1 MMTGTPATAAVGLR
15 VLTVFM
21 GIFLLLMGMNK
32 LAWFN
37 DSSELVWQLQQW
49 QELTSGLSRRYIDS
63 VALPGASVF
72 ARLVPLGELAAG
84 IALMVGFRV
93 RLVAVVAL
101 LMVCNFH
108 FASGIVFTAGYF
120 TNGYGPPVIGAL
132 LALACGGRRLP
143 WSLRG

>member
-1 MMTGTPATAAVGLR
+1 MMTGTPAAAVVGLR

-32 LAWFN
+32 LSWLN

-49 QELTSGLSRRYIDS
+49 QELTSGLSRRYIDA
-63 VALPGASVF
+63 VALPGAFVF

-84 IALMVGFRV
+84 VALMIGFRV
-93 RLVAVVAL
+93 RLVAFVTM

-108 FASGIVFTAGYF
+108 FASGIVFTTGYL

-132 LALACGGRRLP
+132 LALAFGGRHLP